1 DANGNLVPNQVVTFS
16 VESGKAALTSS
27 TATTNAS
34 GVASMTLTSTQAGSS
49 TLKAS
54 INGSERTV
62 DTTFVADVG
71 TAEIASGALVM
82 TTDKQPANGRAQ
94 NVVQVTVTDA
104 NGNLVPAQAVTFSVE
119 SGGAKLTATTATT
132 NASGVASMTL
142 TSTQAGS
149 STLKASINGSER
161 TVDTTFVADVGTAE

>member
-1 DANGNLVPNQVVTFS
+1 
-16 VESGKAALTSS
+16 
-27 TATTNAS
+27 
-34 GVASMTLTSTQAGSS
+34 
-49 TLKAS
+49 
-54 INGSERTV
+54 
-62 DTTFVADVG
+62 FVADVG

-161 TVDTTFVADVGTAE
+161 TVDTTFVADVGTAEIASGALVMTTDKQPANGRAQNVVQVTVTDANGNLVPAQAV